1 MPHKGKLDQPVETA
15 ISRALDNAFNE
26 YKKFNG
32 RTINWK
38 SQRAAF
44 QARKHL
50 IKIKHLAHKRGIEIL
65 NLYTTDERRL
75 NGTWK

>member
-1 MPHKGKLDQPVETA
+1 MPFKGKLNNPVETA
-15 ISRALDNAFNE
+15 ISRALENAFNE
-26 YKKFNG
+26 YKKYNE

-44 QARKHL
+44 QARKQ
-50 IKIKHLAHKRGIEIL
+50 IQKIKRLAHKRGIEIL